1 MQKSHAVTCH
11 TFSVVVQF
19 PIKISVTYIN
29 IVCAIFIL
37 VITYKYASFTS
48 DPCQQHEEKV
58 KIGDC

>member
-1 MQKSHAVTCH
+1 MQKTHAVTCH

-19 PIKISVTYIN
+19 PIKIYVTYIN

-37 VITYKYASFTS
+37 VITYKYAPLTS

>member
-37 VITYKYASFTS
+37 VITYKFAPLTS
-48 DPCQQHEEKV
+48 ALIQHEEKV